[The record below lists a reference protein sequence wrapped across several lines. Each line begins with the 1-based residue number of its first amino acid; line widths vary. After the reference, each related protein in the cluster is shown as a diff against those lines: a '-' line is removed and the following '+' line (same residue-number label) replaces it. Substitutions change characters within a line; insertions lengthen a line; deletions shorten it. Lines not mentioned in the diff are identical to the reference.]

1 MLCIRAFHPSAHYSV
16 AQPRALTS
24 CAFRHHNQFAFLHL
38 SFLCSRANVVSN
50 IITKL
55 VAERGSVVLITAG
68 GRAMHI
74 AMMAVISARARLRA
88 MMMMSSVNGGG
99 GGSGSGSSSCPDI
112 LLLPRFVT
120 VDTTN
125 TLGWESVFLR
135 FHIVLAS
142 PALLGSE
149 PPQPLPQSLVVQGP
163 TGNPAAGGMGR
174 RPLEVQ
180 SQPPHPMMF
189 GHAMPGSGNGGGS
202 NSSNGMAF
210 GGGHSALSRHSD
222 PFCGGGGGSE
232 ASLHQ
237 QYSSQQYNQQQYNQD
252 QVIQQ
257 MGQLGQYQPY

>member
-1 MLCIRAFHPSAHYSV
+1 M
-16 AQPRALTS
+16 
-24 CAFRHHNQFAFLHL
+24 
-38 SFLCSRANVVSN
+38 
-50 IITKL
+50 
-55 VAERGSVVLITAG
+55 VLITAG

-88 MMMMSSVNGGG
+88 MMMMSSVNGGAG
-99 GGSGSGSSSCPDI
+99 GSSGSGSSSCPDI

-149 PPQPLPQSLVVQGP
+149 PPQPLPQSVVMQGL
-163 TGNPAAGGMGR
+163 TGNPAAAGMGR
-174 RPLEVQ
+174 RPEVQ

-189 GHAMPGSGNGGGS
+189 GHAMAGGNGGSG

-210 GGGHSALSRHSD
+210 GGGHSALSRHGD
-222 PFCGGGGGSE
+222 PFCGGGGGE
-232 ASLHQ
+232 ALLHQ
-237 QYSSQQYNQQQYNQD
+237 QYNSQQYNQQQQYNQD
-252 QVIQQ
+252 QGVQQ